1 MKIIE
6 MFKHKVS
13 LLTSYVLTGTSF
25 VTLAFGF
32 LSVIFVPAHEIM
44 GRQGYIILLCIDIGI
59 ISCLVAD
66 LLRYIASD
74 TEIGQKSLWNSVERW
89 FLCGDFIE
97 WKLFLFVIFLINT
110 NFLFA
115 ARRLFE

>member
-6 MFKHKVS
+6 MFASKVS
-13 LLTSYVLTGTSF
+13 LSISYLLAGISF
-25 VTLAFGF
+25 VTLVFGV
-32 LSVIFVPAHEIM
+32 LGVIFVPAHELM
-44 GRQGYIILLCIDIGI
+44 GRQGYIILLCIDVGI

-74 TEIGQKSLWNSVERW
+74 IEIGQESLWSGVVRW
-89 FLCGDFIE
+89 FFLGDFIE

-115 ARRLFE
+115 NRRLIE